1 MLDVAAQI
9 SFADF
14 QYVCGLARRLA
25 AIEMDTGKEYLVQ
38 SRLAPLVTEAG
49 CRDFSD
55 FLKRVRAEETGP
67 LAGKVID
74 ALTTNETLFFRDCH
88 PFNALRKTVIPEMMD
103 RRKDVRKL
111 SIWSAAAS
119 TGQEAYSFCIMLKE
133 TFPELLSWNLEIIGT
148 DLSPTALA
156 QARAGR
162 YSKIE
167 INRGL
172 AAPMLIRY
180 FQQNDSRWVLRE
192 DIRKM
197 VTFREMNL
205 AESWFGLPVFDLVFI
220 RNVMIYMSLE
230 TRRKILRNLR
240 DHLAPDGYLLLGSSE
255 NLLQTD
261 EGYDPV
267 EIDSSLF
274 YKLRHSV
281 I

>member
-1 MLDVAAQI
+1 MVDTATQI
-9 SFADF
+9 TPADF
-14 QYVCGLARRLA
+14 QYVCDLARRLA
-25 AIEMDTGKEYLVQ
+25 AMEMDNGKEYLVQ
-38 SRLAPLVTEAG
+38 SRLAPLASDSG
-49 CRDFSD
+49 CRDLSEFVH
-55 FLKRVRAEETGP
+55 RVRMEETGP

-88 PFNALRKTVIPEMMD
+88 PFEALRKVIIPELME
-103 RRKDVRKL
+103 RRRAERRL

-133 TFPELLSWNLEIIGT
+133 NFPDLINWQVELIGT
-148 DLSPTALA
+148 DISPTALA
-156 QARAGR
+156 QAREAR

-172 AAPMLIRY
+172 AAPLLIRY
-180 FQQNDSRWVLRE
+180 FQQQDTRWVLRE

-197 VTFREMNL
+197 VQFREMNL
-205 AESWFGLPVFDLVFI
+205 AGSWYGLPVFDLVLI

-240 DHLAPDGYLLLGSSE
+240 DHIAPDGYLLLGSSE

-261 EGYDPV
+261 EGFDPV
-267 EIDSSLF
+267 EVDNSLF
-274 YKLRHSV
+274 YKPRP
-281 I
+281 